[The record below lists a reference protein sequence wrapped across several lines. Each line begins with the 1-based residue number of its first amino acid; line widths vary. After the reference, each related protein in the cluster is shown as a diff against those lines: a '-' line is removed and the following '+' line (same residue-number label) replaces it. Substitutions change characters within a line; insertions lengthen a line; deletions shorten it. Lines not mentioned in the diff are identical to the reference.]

1 MNTILTVN
9 IGRTRYADAWELQ
22 RKIFSARLG
31 KNISDVLLFTE
42 HEPVYTLGK
51 GADGNHVLA
60 NDDELRE
67 KKIELFHIDRGG
79 DVTFHGPGQI
89 VGYPILDL
97 SNYYHDIHRYLR
109 DIEEVLIRVLNDYGI
124 HAERSDGYTGVWVKN
139 EKIAAIGVKVSRW
152 VTMHGFAFN
161 VSTDLSYFDRI
172 IPCGIFHKG
181 VTSLQQIL
189 HDVERLE
196 GRLHP
201 DLLEEAEKLIAHH
214 FGKVFGAEIVQ
225 CSLEELYEMFSTE
238 EKLFPKG
245 WIST

>member
-1 MNTILTVN
+1 MNKILTIN
-9 IGRTRYADAWELQ
+9 IGKTRYADAWDLQ
-22 RKIFSARLG
+22 RKIFTARLE

-51 GADGNHVLA
+51 GADENHVLA

-67 KKIELFHIDRGG
+67 KKIDLFHIDRGG

-97 SNYYHDIHRYLR
+97 SHYYHDIHRYLR
-109 DIEEVLIRVLNDYGI
+109 DIEEVLIRTLSDYGI
-124 HAERSDGYTGVWVKN
+124 HAERSDGFTGVWVKN

-152 VTMHGFAFN
+152 ITMHGFAFN

-189 HDVERLE
+189 QRDF
-196 GRLHP
+196 
-201 DLLEEAEKLIAHH
+201 LLEEVEEHIAHH
-214 FGKVFGAEIVQ
+214 FGDVFKAEIVQ
-225 CSLEELYEMFSTE
+225 TTPEELHELISTAEHESSE
-238 EKLFPKG
+238 EKL
-245 WIST
+245 S